1 MEYKILIC
9 GILLFF
15 SLCSIR
21 LARTAQ
27 VPLLVMFLFVGIAA
41 GSEGIGGIYFD
52 DFATAQN
59 IGNFALLFILFSG
72 ALETKKIDALSALY
86 PSGMLA
92 TVGVFLT
99 AVIAAVFTYFLTN
112 FSFIESLIFGSFVSS
127 TDAAAVMSILGESKL
142 KKRIR
147 TIIEIESGSNDPMA
161 YALILFFLSIYKA
174 TSGDVHIFQ
183 GIIFLIRQIILG
195 LAMGFLFGKITI
207 PASKLMQIKRE
218 EFMIIH
224 IISFLFICFS
234 LTTILKGNGFLAI
247 YIMGIFIGNERFDYR
262 INFMRNMRVAS
273 WLMQI
278 TMFIILGLLVFP
290 SQLLSVIVKG
300 SILAILVII
309 VGRFIV
315 VYLVLIPFKL
325 DKKEKFFISWA
336 GLKGAVPIIFSI
348 FAVSENID
356 NAQMMF
362 NMIFYMVVFSVILQ
376 GMSLKHVAKWLGLLE
391 EERNS
396 DDIEVEVDELEELAV
411 KKLYLTRNSEY
422 ANKQIK
428 ELHLSAKMHIVSVKR
443 GDEYLTPSGSLE
455 LLPGDQILFSMR

>member
-86 PSGMLA
+86 PSGILA
-92 TVGVFLT
+92 TAGVFLT

-174 TSGDVHIFQ
+174 ASGDVHIFQ

-207 PASKLMQIKRE
+207 PASRLMQIKRE

-262 INFMRNMRVAS
+262 INFMRNMRVIS

-300 SILAILVII
+300 SILAVLVII

-348 FAVSENID
+348 FAVSENLH
-356 NAQMMF
+356 NSQMMF

-376 GMSLKHVAKWLGLLE
+376 GMSLKYVAKWLGLLE
-391 EERNS
+391 EEKTS

-422 ANKQIK
+422 ANKKIK
-428 ELHLSAKMHIVSVKR
+428 DLHLSEKMHIVSVKR
-443 GDEYLTPSGSLE
+443 KDKYLTPNGSLE

>member
-174 TSGDVHIFQ
+174 ASGDVHIFQ

-207 PASKLMQIKRE
+207 PASRLMQIKRE

-300 SILAILVII
+300 SILAVLVII

-391 EERNS
+391 EEKTS

-428 ELHLSAKMHIVSVKR
+428 DLHLSAKMHIVSVKR

>member
-86 PSGMLA
+86 PSGILA
-92 TVGVFLT
+92 TAGVFLT

-174 TSGDVHIFQ
+174 ASGDVHIFQ

-207 PASKLMQIKRE
+207 PASRLMQIKRE

-262 INFMRNMRVAS
+262 INFMRNMRVIS

-300 SILAILVII
+300 SILAVLVII

-376 GMSLKHVAKWLGLLE
+376 GMSLKYVAKWLGLLE
-391 EERNS
+391 EEKTS

-422 ANKQIK
+422 ANKKIK
-428 ELHLSAKMHIVSVKR
+428 DLHLSEKMHIVSVKR
-443 GDEYLTPSGSLE
+443 KDKYLTPNGSLE

>member
-1 MEYKILIC
+1 MEYKILLC

-21 LARTAQ
+21 LARTVQ
-27 VPLLVMFLFVGIAA
+27 VPLLVMFLFVGILA

-52 DFATAQN
+52 DFVTTQN

-86 PSGMLA
+86 PSGILA
-92 TVGVFLT
+92 TLGVLLT
-99 AVIAAVFTYFLTN
+99 AIIASIFTYFLTN
-112 FSFIESLIFGSFVSS
+112 FSFLESLIFGSFVSS
-127 TDAAAVMSILGESKL
+127 TDAAAVMSILGEEKL
-142 KKRIR
+142 KKRTR

-174 TSGDVHIFQ
+174 SAGDVHIFQ
-183 GIIFLIRQIILG
+183 GIIFLIRQIIFG
-195 LAMGFLFGKITI
+195 LLMGALFGKITI
-207 PASKLMQIKRE
+207 PASKIMQIKRE
-218 EFMIIH
+218 EFMILH
-224 IISFLFICFS
+224 IVSFLFICFS

-262 INFMRNMRVAS
+262 INFMRNMRVIS

-290 SQLLSVIVKG
+290 SQLISVMIKG

-315 VYLVLIPFKL
+315 VYLVLMPFKL
-325 DKKEKFFISWA
+325 TGKEKFFISWA

-348 FAVSENID
+348 FAVSEKLD

-376 GMSLKHVAKWLGLLE
+376 GMSLKYVAKWLGLLE
-391 EERNS
+391 EGKNS
-396 DDIEVEVDELEELAV
+396 NDIEVEVDELEELAV

-422 ANKQIK
+422 ANKKIK
-428 ELHLSAKMHIVSVKR
+428 DLHLSSKMHIISVKR
-443 GDEYLTPSGSLE
+443 DDKYLTPNGSLE

>member
-21 LARTAQ
+21 IARTAQ

-52 DFATAQN
+52 DFVTAQN

-262 INFMRNMRVAS
+262 INFMRNMRVVS

-290 SQLLSVIVKG
+290 NQLLSVILKG
-300 SILAILVII
+300 SILAVLVII

-348 FAVSENID
+348 FAVSENLD

-376 GMSLKHVAKWLGLLE
+376 GMSLKYVAKWLGLLE
-391 EERNS
+391 EEKSS
-396 DDIEVEVDELEELAV
+396 DDVEVEVDELEELAV

-443 GDEYLTPSGSLE
+443 GDKYLTPNGSLE

>member
-86 PSGMLA
+86 PSGILA
-92 TVGVFLT
+92 TAGVFLT

-174 TSGDVHIFQ
+174 ASGDVHIFQ

-207 PASKLMQIKRE
+207 PASRLMQIKRE

-300 SILAILVII
+300 SILAVLVII

-391 EERNS
+391 EEKTS

-428 ELHLSAKMHIVSVKR
+428 DLHLSAKMHIVSVKR

-455 LLPGDQILFSMR
+455 LRPGDQILFSMR

>member
-92 TVGVFLT
+92 TAGVFLT

-224 IISFLFICFS
+224 IISFL
-234 LTTILKGNGFLAI
+234 
-247 YIMGIFIGNERFDYR
+247 
-262 INFMRNMRVAS
+262 V
-273 WLMQI
+273 
-278 TMFIILGLLVFP
+278 VFP
-290 SQLLSVIVKG
+290 LQL
-300 SILAILVII
+300 
-309 VGRFIV
+309 
-315 VYLVLIPFKL
+315 Y
-325 DKKEKFFISWA
+325 
-336 GLKGAVPIIFSI
+336 
-348 FAVSENID
+348 
-356 NAQMMF
+356 
-362 NMIFYMVVFSVILQ
+362 
-376 GMSLKHVAKWLGLLE
+376 
-391 EERNS
+391 
-396 DDIEVEVDELEELAV
+396 
-411 KKLYLTRNSEY
+411 
-422 ANKQIK
+422 
-428 ELHLSAKMHIVSVKR
+428 
-443 GDEYLTPSGSLE
+443 
-455 LLPGDQILFSMR
+455 

>member
-86 PSGMLA
+86 PSGILA
-92 TVGVFLT
+92 TAGVFLT

-207 PASKLMQIKRE
+207 PASRLMQIKRE

-300 SILAILVII
+300 SILAVLVII

-348 FAVSENID
+348 FAVSENLH

-376 GMSLKHVAKWLGLLE
+376 GMSLKYVAKWLGLLE
-391 EERNS
+391 EEKTS

-422 ANKQIK
+422 ANKKIK
-428 ELHLSAKMHIVSVKR
+428 DLHLSEKMHIVSVKR
-443 GDEYLTPSGSLE
+443 KDKYLTPNGSLE

>member
-1 MEYKILIC
+1 M
-9 GILLFF
+9 
-15 SLCSIR
+15 
-21 LARTAQ
+21 
-27 VPLLVMFLFVGIAA
+27 PLLVMFLFVGIAA

-86 PSGMLA
+86 PSGILA
-92 TVGVFLT
+92 TAGVFLT

-174 TSGDVHIFQ
+174 ASGDVHIFQ

-207 PASKLMQIKRE
+207 PASRLMQIKRE

-300 SILAILVII
+300 SILAVLVII

-391 EERNS
+391 EETTS

-411 KKLYLTRNSEY
+411 KKLYLTRNYTKNS
-422 ANKQIK
+422 
-428 ELHLSAKMHIVSVKR
+428 
-443 GDEYLTPSGSLE
+443 
-455 LLPGDQILFSMR
+455 

>member
-1 MEYKILIC
+1 M
-9 GILLFF
+9 
-15 SLCSIR
+15 
-21 LARTAQ
+21 
-27 VPLLVMFLFVGIAA
+27 PLLVMFLFVGIAA

-86 PSGMLA
+86 PSGILA
-92 TVGVFLT
+92 TAGVFLT

-174 TSGDVHIFQ
+174 ASGDVHIFQ

-207 PASKLMQIKRE
+207 PASRLMQIKRE

-234 LTTILKGNGFLAI
+234 LTAILKGNGFLAI

-300 SILAILVII
+300 SILAVLVII

-348 FAVSENID
+348 FAVSENLH

-376 GMSLKHVAKWLGLLE
+376 GMSLKYVVKWLGLLE
-391 EERNS
+391 EEKTS

-422 ANKQIK
+422 ANKKIK
-428 ELHLSAKMHIVSVKR
+428 DLHLSEKMHIVSVKR
-443 GDEYLTPSGSLE
+443 KDKYLTPNGSLE

>member
-207 PASKLMQIKRE
+207 PASRLMQIKRE

-376 GMSLKHVAKWLGLLE
+376 GMSLKNVAKWLGFLE

>member
-1 MEYKILIC
+1 MEYKILLC

-21 LARTAQ
+21 LARTVQ
-27 VPLLVMFLFVGIAA
+27 VPLLVMFLFVGILA

-52 DFATAQN
+52 DFVTTQN

-86 PSGMLA
+86 PSGILA
-92 TVGVFLT
+92 TLGVLLT
-99 AVIAAVFTYFLTN
+99 AIIASIFTYFLTN
-112 FSFIESLIFGSFVSS
+112 FSFLESLIFGSFVSS
-127 TDAAAVMSILGESKL
+127 TDAAAVMSILGEEKL
-142 KKRIR
+142 KKRTR

-174 TSGDVHIFQ
+174 SAGDVHIFQ
-183 GIIFLIRQIILG
+183 GIIFLIRQIIFG
-195 LAMGFLFGKITI
+195 LLMGALFGKITI
-207 PASKLMQIKRE
+207 PASKIMQIKRE
-218 EFMIIH
+218 EFMILH
-224 IISFLFICFS
+224 IVSFLFICFS

-262 INFMRNMRVAS
+262 INFMRNMRVIS

-290 SQLLSVIVKG
+290 SQLISVMIKG

-315 VYLVLIPFKL
+315 VYLVLMPFKL
-325 DKKEKFFISWA
+325 TGKEKFFISWA

-348 FAVSENID
+348 FAVSEKLD

-376 GMSLKHVAKWLGLLE
+376 GMSLKYVAKWLGLLE
-391 EERNS
+391 EGKNS
-396 DDIEVEVDELEELAV
+396 NDIEVEVDELEELSV

-422 ANKQIK
+422 ANKKIK
-428 ELHLSAKMHIVSVKR
+428 DLHLSSKMHIISVKR
-443 GDEYLTPSGSLE
+443 DDKYLTPNGSLE

>member
-86 PSGMLA
+86 PSGILA
-92 TVGVFLT
+92 IAGVFLT

-174 TSGDVHIFQ
+174 ASGDVHIFQ

-207 PASKLMQIKRE
+207 PASRLMQIKRE

-300 SILAILVII
+300 SILAVLVII

-391 EERNS
+391 EETTS

-428 ELHLSAKMHIVSVKR
+428 DLHLSAKMHIVSVKR

>member
-1 MEYKILIC
+1 M
-9 GILLFF
+9 
-15 SLCSIR
+15 
-21 LARTAQ
+21 
-27 VPLLVMFLFVGIAA
+27 PLLVMFLFIGIAA

-86 PSGMLA
+86 PSGILA
-92 TVGVFLT
+92 TAGVFLT

-174 TSGDVHIFQ
+174 ASGDVHIFQ

-207 PASKLMQIKRE
+207 PASRLMQIKRE

-262 INFMRNMRVAS
+262 INFMRNMRVIS

-300 SILAILVII
+300 SILAVLVII

-376 GMSLKHVAKWLGLLE
+376 GMSLKYVAKWLGLLE
-391 EERNS
+391 EEKTS

-422 ANKQIK
+422 ANKKIK
-428 ELHLSAKMHIVSVKR
+428 DLHLSEKMHIVSVKR

>member
-21 LARTAQ
+21 IARTAQ

-52 DFATAQN
+52 DFVTAQN

-174 TSGDVHIFQ
+174 ASGDVHIFQ

-207 PASKLMQIKRE
+207 PASRLMQIKRE

-262 INFMRNMRVAS
+262 INFMRNMRVVS

-290 SQLLSVIVKG
+290 NQLLSVILKG
-300 SILAILVII
+300 SILAVLVII

-348 FAVSENID
+348 FAVSENLD

-376 GMSLKHVAKWLGLLE
+376 GMSLKYVAKWLGLLE
-391 EERNS
+391 EEKSS
-396 DDIEVEVDELEELAV
+396 DDVEVEVDELEELAV

-443 GDEYLTPSGSLE
+443 GDKYLTPNGSLE

>member
-21 LARTAQ
+21 LARTVQ
-27 VPLLVMFLFVGIAA
+27 VPLLIMFLFIGIAA

-59 IGNFALLFILFSG
+59 VGNFALLFILFSG
-72 ALETKKIDALSALY
+72 ALETKKIDAMSALY
-86 PSGMLA
+86 PSGILA
-92 TVGVFLT
+92 TLGVFLT
-99 AVIAAVFTYFLTN
+99 AVIAALFTYFLTD
-112 FSFIESLIFGSFVSS
+112 FSVMESLIFGSFVSS

-161 YALILFFLSIYKA
+161 YALILFFLSMYKA
-174 TSGDVHIFQ
+174 TSGDMHIIS
-183 GIIFLIRQIILG
+183 GIIFLIRQIVLG
-195 LAMGFLFGKITI
+195 LALGAIFGKITI
-207 PASKLMQIKRE
+207 PASKIMQIKRE

-224 IISFLFICFS
+224 IVSFLFICFS
-234 LTTILKGNGFLAI
+234 VTTILKGNGFLAI
-247 YIMGIFIGNERFDYR
+247 YIMGMFIGNERFEYR
-262 INFMRNMRVAS
+262 INFMRNMRVIS

-290 SQLLSVIVKG
+290 SQLISLMIKG

-325 DKKEKFFISWA
+325 TGKEKFFISWA
-336 GLKGAVPIIFSI
+336 GLKGAVPIIFSM
-348 FAVSENID
+348 FAVSENLE

-376 GMSLKHVAKWLGLLE
+376 GMSLKHVAKFLGLLE
-391 EERNS
+391 EEEKR
-396 DDIEVEVDELEELAV
+396 DDVEVEIDELEELAV
-411 KKLYLTRNSEY
+411 KKLYLTSSSEY
-422 ANKQIK
+422 VNKEIK
-428 ELHLSAKMHIVSVKR
+428 DLHLSKKMHIISVKR
-443 GDEYLTPSGSLE
+443 GEDYITPNGSLI
-455 LLPGDQILFSMR
+455 LLPGDQILFSLR

>member
-86 PSGMLA
+86 PSGILA
-92 TVGVFLT
+92 TAGVFLT

-174 TSGDVHIFQ
+174 ASGDVHIFQ

-207 PASKLMQIKRE
+207 PASRLMQIKRE

-376 GMSLKHVAKWLGLLE
+376 GMSLKYVAKWLGLLE
-391 EERNS
+391 EEKTS

-422 ANKQIK
+422 ANKKIK
-428 ELHLSAKMHIVSVKR
+428 DLHLSEKMHIVSVIKKR
-443 GDEYLTPSGSLE
+443 
-455 LLPGDQILFSMR
+455 

>member
-86 PSGMLA
+86 PSGILA
-92 TVGVFLT
+92 TAGVFLT

-262 INFMRNMRVAS
+262 INFMRNMRVVS

-290 SQLLSVIVKG
+290 NQLLSVIVKG
-300 SILAILVII
+300 SILAVLVII

-348 FAVSENID
+348 FAVSENLD
-356 NAQMMF
+356 SAQMMF

-376 GMSLKHVAKWLGLLE
+376 GMSLKYVAKWLGLLE
-391 EERNS
+391 EEKSS
-396 DDIEVEVDELEELAV
+396 DDVEVEVDELEELAV

>member
-86 PSGMLA
+86 PSGILA
-92 TVGVFLT
+92 TAGVFLT

-174 TSGDVHIFQ
+174 ASGDVHIFQ

-207 PASKLMQIKRE
+207 PASRLMQIKRE

-262 INFMRNMRVAS
+262 INFMRNMRVVS

-290 SQLLSVIVKG
+290 NQLLSVILKG
-300 SILAILVII
+300 SILAVLVII

-348 FAVSENID
+348 FAVSENLD

-376 GMSLKHVAKWLGLLE
+376 GMSLKYVAKWLGLLE
-391 EERNS
+391 EEKSS
-396 DDIEVEVDELEELAV
+396 DDVEVEVDELEELAV

-443 GDEYLTPSGSLE
+443 GDKYLTPNGSLE

>member
-207 PASKLMQIKRE
+207 PASRIMQIKRE

-290 SQLLSVIVKG
+290 SQLLSVILKG

>member
-86 PSGMLA
+86 PSGILA
-92 TVGVFLT
+92 TAGVFLT

-174 TSGDVHIFQ
+174 ASGDVHIFQ

-207 PASKLMQIKRE
+207 PASRLMQIKRE

-300 SILAILVII
+300 SILAVLVII

-391 EERNS
+391 EEKTS

-428 ELHLSAKMHIVSVKR
+428 DLHLSAKMHIVSVKR

>member
-52 DFATAQN
+52 DFTTAQN

-86 PSGMLA
+86 PSGILA
-92 TVGVFLT
+92 TAGVFLT

-174 TSGDVHIFQ
+174 ASGDVHIFQ

-207 PASKLMQIKRE
+207 PASRLMQIKRE

-300 SILAILVII
+300 SILAVLVII

-391 EERNS
+391 EEKTS

-428 ELHLSAKMHIVSVKR
+428 DLHLSAKMHIVSVKR

>member
-1 MEYKILIC
+1 M
-9 GILLFF
+9 
-15 SLCSIR
+15 
-21 LARTAQ
+21 
-27 VPLLVMFLFVGIAA
+27 PLLVMFLFVGIAA

-86 PSGMLA
+86 PSGILA
-92 TVGVFLT
+92 TAGVFLT

-174 TSGDVHIFQ
+174 ASGDVHIFQ

-207 PASKLMQIKRE
+207 SAGRLMQIKRE

-300 SILAILVII
+300 SILAVLVII

-348 FAVSENID
+348 FAVSENLD

-391 EERNS
+391 EEKTS

-455 LLPGDQILFSMR
+455 LLPGDQILFSLR

>member
-21 LARTAQ
+21 LARTVQ
-27 VPLLVMFLFVGIAA
+27 VPLLIMFLFVGIAA
-41 GSEGIGGIYFD
+41 GSEGVGGIYFD

-59 IGNFALLFILFSG
+59 VGNFALLFILFSG

-86 PSGMLA
+86 PSGILA
-92 TVGVFLT
+92 TLGVFLT
-99 AVIAAVFTYFLTN
+99 AVIAAVFTYFLTD
-112 FSFIESLIFGSFVSS
+112 FSFMESLIFGSFVSS

-161 YALILFFLSIYKA
+161 YALILFFLSLYQA
-174 TSGDVHIFQ
+174 TSGDMHIFQ
-183 GIIFLIRQIILG
+183 GIFFLIRQIVLG
-195 LAMGFLFGKITI
+195 LALGAFFGKITI
-207 PASKLMQIKRE
+207 PASRLMQIKRE
-218 EFMIIH
+218 EFMILH
-224 IISFLFICFS
+224 IVSFLFICFS

-247 YIMGIFIGNERFDYR
+247 YIMGMFIGNERFEYR
-262 INFMRNMRVAS
+262 INFMRNMRVIS

-290 SQLLSVIVKG
+290 SQLLSVIIKG
-300 SILAILVII
+300 SILAVLVII
-309 VGRFIV
+309 VGRILV
-315 VYLVLIPFKL
+315 VYLVLLPFKL
-325 DKKEKFFISWA
+325 TGKEKFFISWA
-336 GLKGAVPIIFSI
+336 GLKGAVPIIFSM
-348 FAVSENID
+348 FAVSHNLE

-362 NMIFYMVVFSVILQ
+362 NMIFYMVVFSVLLQ
-376 GMSLKHVAKWLGLLE
+376 GMSLKHVAKYLGLLE
-391 EERNS
+391 ESNGDE
-396 DDIEVEVDELEELAV
+396 DEEVEVDELEELAV

-428 ELHLSAKMHIVSVKR
+428 DLHLSAKMHIISVKR
-443 GDEYLTPSGSLE
+443 GDKYLTPNGSLE
-455 LLPGDQILFSMR
+455 LLPGDQILFSLR

>member
-86 PSGMLA
+86 PSGILA
-92 TVGVFLT
+92 TAGVFLT

-174 TSGDVHIFQ
+174 ASGDVHIFQ

-207 PASKLMQIKRE
+207 PASRLMQIKRE

-348 FAVSENID
+348 FAVSENLH

-376 GMSLKHVAKWLGLLE
+376 GMSLKYVAKWLGLLE
-391 EERNS
+391 EEKTS

-422 ANKQIK
+422 ANKKIK
-428 ELHLSAKMHIVSVKR
+428 DLHLSEKMHIVSVKR
-443 GDEYLTPSGSLE
+443 KDKYLTPNGSLE

>member
-21 LARTAQ
+21 LARTVQ
-27 VPLLVMFLFVGIAA
+27 VPLLIMFLFVGIAA
-41 GSEGIGGIYFD
+41 GSEGVGGIYFD

-59 IGNFALLFILFSG
+59 VGNFALLFILFSG

-86 PSGMLA
+86 PSGILA
-92 TVGVFLT
+92 TLGVFLT
-99 AVIAAVFTYFLTN
+99 AVIAAVFTYFLTD
-112 FSFIESLIFGSFVSS
+112 FSFMESLIFGSFVSS

-161 YALILFFLSIYKA
+161 YALILFFLSLYQA
-174 TSGDVHIFQ
+174 TSGDMHIFQ
-183 GIIFLIRQIILG
+183 GIFFLIRQIVLG
-195 LAMGFLFGKITI
+195 LALGAFFGKITI
-207 PASKLMQIKRE
+207 PTSRLMQIKRE
-218 EFMIIH
+218 EFMILH
-224 IISFLFICFS
+224 IVSFLFICFS

-247 YIMGIFIGNERFDYR
+247 YIMGMFIGNERFEYR
-262 INFMRNMRVAS
+262 INFMRNMRVIS

-290 SQLLSVIVKG
+290 SQLLSVIIKG
-300 SILAILVII
+300 SILAVLVII
-309 VGRFIV
+309 VGRILV
-315 VYLVLIPFKL
+315 VYLVLLPFKL
-325 DKKEKFFISWA
+325 TGKEKFFISWA
-336 GLKGAVPIIFSI
+336 GLKGAVPIIFSM
-348 FAVSENID
+348 FAVSHNLE

-362 NMIFYMVVFSVILQ
+362 NMIFYMVVFSVLLQ
-376 GMSLKHVAKWLGLLE
+376 GMSLKHVAKYLGLLE
-391 EERNS
+391 ESNGDE
-396 DDIEVEVDELEELAV
+396 DEEVEVDELEELAV

-428 ELHLSAKMHIVSVKR
+428 DLHLSAKMHIVSIKR
-443 GDEYLTPSGSLE
+443 GDKYLTPNGSLE
-455 LLPGDQILFSMR
+455 LLPGDQILFSLR

>member
-86 PSGMLA
+86 PSGILA
-92 TVGVFLT
+92 TAGVFLT

-207 PASKLMQIKRE
+207 PASRLMQIKRE

-300 SILAILVII
+300 SILAVLVII

-391 EERNS
+391 EEKTS

-428 ELHLSAKMHIVSVKR
+428 DLHLSAKMHIVSVKR

>member
-207 PASKLMQIKRE
+207 PASRIMQIKRE

-290 SQLLSVIVKG
+290 SQLLSVILKG

-391 EERNS
+391 EEKNS

>member
-207 PASKLMQIKRE
+207 PASRLMQIKRE

-290 SQLLSVIVKG
+290 SQLLSVILKG

-376 GMSLKHVAKWLGLLE
+376 GMSLKHVAKWLGFLE

>member
-21 LARTAQ
+21 LARTVQ
-27 VPLLVMFLFVGIAA
+27 VPLLIMFLFVGIAA

-59 IGNFALLFILFSG
+59 VGNFALLFILFSG

-86 PSGMLA
+86 PSGILA
-92 TVGVFLT
+92 TLGVFLT
-99 AVIAAVFTYFLTN
+99 AVIAAVFTYFLTD
-112 FSFIESLIFGSFVSS
+112 FSFMESLIFGSFVSS

-161 YALILFFLSIYKA
+161 YALILFFLSLYQA
-174 TSGDVHIFQ
+174 TSGDMHIFQ
-183 GIIFLIRQIILG
+183 GIFFLIRQIVLG
-195 LAMGFLFGKITI
+195 LALGAFFGKITI
-207 PASKLMQIKRE
+207 PASRLMQIKRE
-218 EFMIIH
+218 EFMILH
-224 IISFLFICFS
+224 IVSFLFICFS
-234 LTTILKGNGFLAI
+234 LTTILKGNAFLAI
-247 YIMGIFIGNERFDYR
+247 YIMGMFIGNERFEYR
-262 INFMRNMRVAS
+262 INFMRNMRVIS

-290 SQLLSVIVKG
+290 SQLLSVIIKG
-300 SILAILVII
+300 SILAVLVII
-309 VGRFIV
+309 VGRILV
-315 VYLVLIPFKL
+315 VYLVLLPFKL
-325 DKKEKFFISWA
+325 TGKEKFFISWA
-336 GLKGAVPIIFSI
+336 GLKGAVPIIFSM
-348 FAVSENID
+348 FAVSHNLE

-362 NMIFYMVVFSVILQ
+362 NMIFYMVVFSVLLQ
-376 GMSLKHVAKWLGLLE
+376 GMSLKHVAKYLGLLE
-391 EERNS
+391 ESNGDE
-396 DDIEVEVDELEELAV
+396 DEEVEVDELEELAV

-428 ELHLSAKMHIVSVKR
+428 DLHLSAKMHIVSVKR
-443 GDEYLTPSGSLE
+443 GDKYLTPNGSLE
-455 LLPGDQILFSMR
+455 LLPGDQILFSLR

>member
-21 LARTAQ
+21 LARTVQ
-27 VPLLVMFLFVGIAA
+27 VPLLIMFLFVGIAA

-59 IGNFALLFILFSG
+59 VGNFALLFILFSG

-86 PSGMLA
+86 PSGILA
-92 TVGVFLT
+92 TLGVFLT
-99 AVIAAVFTYFLTN
+99 AVIAAVFTYFLTD
-112 FSFIESLIFGSFVSS
+112 FSFMESLIFGSFVSS

-161 YALILFFLSIYKA
+161 YALILFFLSLYQA
-174 TSGDVHIFQ
+174 TWGDMHIFQ
-183 GIIFLIRQIILG
+183 GIFFLIRQIVLG
-195 LAMGFLFGKITI
+195 LALGAFFGKITI
-207 PASKLMQIKRE
+207 PASRLMQIKRE
-218 EFMIIH
+218 EFMILH
-224 IISFLFICFS
+224 IVSFLFICFS

-247 YIMGIFIGNERFDYR
+247 YIMGMFIGNERFEYR
-262 INFMRNMRVAS
+262 INFMRNMRVIS

-290 SQLLSVIVKG
+290 SQLLSVIIKG
-300 SILAILVII
+300 SILAVLVII
-309 VGRFIV
+309 VGRILV
-315 VYLVLIPFKL
+315 VYLVLLPFKL
-325 DKKEKFFISWA
+325 TGKEKFFISWA
-336 GLKGAVPIIFSI
+336 GLKGAVPIIFSM
-348 FAVSENID
+348 FAVSHNLE

-362 NMIFYMVVFSVILQ
+362 NMIFYMVVFSVLLQ
-376 GMSLKHVAKWLGLLE
+376 GMSLKHVAKYLGLLE
-391 EERNS
+391 ESNGDE
-396 DDIEVEVDELEELAV
+396 DEEVEVDELEELAV

-428 ELHLSAKMHIVSVKR
+428 DLHLSAKMHIVSVKR
-443 GDEYLTPSGSLE
+443 GDKYLTPNGSLE
-455 LLPGDQILFSMR
+455 LLPGDQILFSLR

>member
-1 MEYKILIC
+1 M
-9 GILLFF
+9 
-15 SLCSIR
+15 
-21 LARTAQ
+21 
-27 VPLLVMFLFVGIAA
+27 PLLVMFLFVGIAA

-183 GIIFLIRQIILG
+183 GIIFLIRQIVLG

-300 SILAILVII
+300 SILAVLVII

-348 FAVSENID
+348 FAVSENLD

-391 EERNS
+391 EEKTS

-455 LLPGDQILFSMR
+455 LLPGDQILFSLR

>member
-21 LARTAQ
+21 IARRAQ
-27 VPLLVMFLFVGIAA
+27 VPLLIMFLFIGIAA

-86 PSGMLA
+86 PSGILA
-92 TVGVFLT
+92 TLGVFLT
-99 AVIAAVFTYFLTN
+99 AVIAALFTYFLTN
-112 FSFIESLIFGSFVSS
+112 FSMMESLIFGAFVSS

-161 YALILFFLSIYKA
+161 YALILFFLSMYKA
-174 TSGDVHIFQ
+174 TSGDMHIFQ
-183 GIIFLIRQIILG
+183 GIIFLIRQIVLG
-195 LAMGFLFGKITI
+195 LAFGALFGKITVPI
-207 PASKLMQIKRE
+207 SRLMQIKRE

-224 IISFLFICFS
+224 IVSFLFICFS

-247 YIMGIFIGNERFDYR
+247 YIMGIFIGNERFEYR

-290 SQLLSVIVKG
+290 SQLLSVIIKG
-300 SILAILVII
+300 SILAILIII

-325 DKKEKFFISWA
+325 TGKEKFFISWA

-348 FAVSENID
+348 FAVSENLD

-376 GMSLKHVAKWLGLLE
+376 GMTLKHVAKWLGLLE
-391 EERNS
+391 EES
-396 DDIEVEVDELEELAV
+396 HTDDIEVEVDELEELAV

-428 ELHLSAKMHIVSVKR
+428 ELHLSAKMHIISVKR
-443 GDEYLTPSGSLE
+443 GDSYLTPNGSLE